1 MKRTVAILMALILL
15 VGLAVPL
22 SAADM
27 GKLVLG
33 NEIFLKAGDTKT
45 IPVSIENAGEL
56 SVIQFVVE
64 YDSTK
69 LELQNVTPT
78 VIAGKE
84 VNIVTGAEKGT
95 ILDGVD
101 SDVKVAKAQ
110 ISQPELGKVSIL
122 WESENTIECNGV
134 LAYLTFEALE
144 DGIGKAGVVVSD
156 EEEFI
161 FKVDSQDEG
170 SSSDIIKDVVEEP
183 MVEEKYT
190 VSFNAGKGTEAPA
203 EVKSVLGQVTIPEK
217 TPVRANWKFL
227 YWFDEDGSYKP
238 GNVYNVSEDKV
249 FEAAW
254 APNWTPTISVGTVKG
269 NPGETVGVP
278 VNVTNNKEA
287 PTYYSL
293 DFTAGKAEFVNYVED
308 ANGMPVSGQ
317 IGIAYFKIPAD
328 AKDGDS
334 YAVSATIE
342 KWTVDN
348 AHGMEEVM
356 SATKGSIKVEKT
368 HFSVSYD
375 ANKGTGA
382 PAEQVKNRD
391 VALTLSNVK
400 PVREGYKFLGWAT
413 KADATAAQYQ
423 PGASYTANAD
433 LVLYAVWEE
442 LPVPKIVVGEVKG
455 RAGEI
460 VEVQVRLVNNPG
472 IAAMKLSF
480 EYDKDVLTFDE
491 GLIGSGFA
499 ERGSTNIIDNNGII
513 SLNWVAM
520 PKVNYAENDVIY
532 ATLKFTI
539 KSDAAVGDSSLSITY
554 DPDNVYDKN
563 EDNVEFIV
571 ENGNVK
577 IIKYIPGDIND
588 DGKVNNKDVSR
599 LFDYVSDVPCVVVE
613 DALDVNGDGKVNNKD
628 VSRLFDYVS
637 DVPCEIY

>member
-317 IGIAYFKIPAD
+317 IGIAHFKIPAD

-460 VEVQVRLVNNPG
+460 VEVPVTIVNNPG
-472 IAAMKLSF
+472 IAAMTLSF
-480 EYDKDVLTFDE
+480 DYDKTKLELKEVKGSGLAGTWIILENVVWANENSLEDSTYNGVFLTFSFLIKDDVKE
-491 GLIGSGFA
+491 GDIPVSV
-499 ERGSTNIIDNNGII
+499 S
-513 SLNWVAM
+513 
-520 PKVNYAENDVIY
+520 
-532 ATLKFTI
+532 
-539 KSDAAVGDSSLSITY
+539 Y
-554 DPDNVYDKN
+554 D
-563 EDNVEFIV
+563 
-571 ENGNVK
+571 
-577 IIKYIPGDIND
+577 PGDISNAD
-588 DGKVNNKDVSR
+588 LEDVDFILETGKITVFTRVPGDVNNDGKMNAKDYLSIMQYIAGKK
-599 LFDYVSDVPCVVVE
+599 DVVE
-613 DALDVNGDGKVNNKD
+613 DASSLDVTGDGKVNAKD
-628 VSRLFDYVS
+628 YLSIMQVIAGKE
-637 DVPCEIY
+637 DVELI

>member
-190 VSFNAGKGTEAPA
+190 VSFNAGKGTGAPA

-287 PTYYSL
+287 PTYYSF

-317 IGIAYFKIPAD
+317 IGTAYFKIPAD

-348 AHGMEEVM
+348 AHGIEEVM

-460 VEVQVRLVNNPG
+460 VEVPVTIVNNPG
-472 IAAMKLSF
+472 FAGMDLKI
-480 EYDKDVLTFDE
+480 EYDNTVLELIEIKLDKFPSSSMASVSNGKISGGDNKDI
-491 GLIGSGFA
+491 IGDGTMF
-499 ERGSTNIIDNNGII
+499 
-513 SLNWVAM
+513 VAVF
-520 PKVNYAENDVIY
+520 K
-532 ATLKFTI
+532 I
-539 KSDAAVGDSSLSITY
+539 KETAA
-554 DPDNVYDKN
+554 
-563 EDNVEFIV
+563 
-571 ENGNVK
+571 
-577 IIKYIPGDIND
+577 
-588 DGKVNNKDVSR
+588 DGKSQVDIEIYESFNIKDENIKFVVSSGEVEVYS
-599 LFDYVSDVPCVVVE
+599 YVLG
-613 DALDVNGDGKVNNKD
+613 DANGDGRVSSRDITRILQYLVDELGNNTID
-628 VSRLFDYVS
+628 LDAADFNRDGRVSSRDITKILEYLVG
-637 DVPCEIY
+637 

>member
-317 IGIAYFKIPAD
+317 IGIAHFKIPAD

-460 VEVQVRLVNNPG
+460 VEVPVTIVNNPG
-472 IAAMKLSF
+472 FAGMDLKI
-480 EYDKDVLTFDE
+480 EYDNTVLELIEIKLDKFPSSSMASVSSGKISGGDNKDI
-491 GLIGSGFA
+491 IGDGTMF
-499 ERGSTNIIDNNGII
+499 
-513 SLNWVAM
+513 VAVF
-520 PKVNYAENDVIY
+520 K
-532 ATLKFTI
+532 I
-539 KSDAAVGDSSLSITY
+539 KETAA
-554 DPDNVYDKN
+554 
-563 EDNVEFIV
+563 
-571 ENGNVK
+571 
-577 IIKYIPGDIND
+577 
-588 DGKVNNKDVSR
+588 DGKSQVDIEIYESFNIKDENIKFVVSSGEVEVYS
-599 LFDYVSDVPCVVVE
+599 YVLG
-613 DALDVNGDGKVNNKD
+613 DANGDGRVSSRDITRILQYLVDELGNNTID
-628 VSRLFDYVS
+628 LDAADFNRDGRVSSRDITKILEYLVG
-637 DVPCEIY
+637 

>member
-78 VIAGKE
+78 VIAEKE

-287 PTYYSL
+287 PTYYSF

-317 IGIAYFKIPAD
+317 IGTAYFKIPAD

-348 AHGMEEVM
+348 AHGIEEVM

-423 PGASYTANAD
+423 PGASYTSNAD

-455 RAGEI
+455 RAGET
-460 VEVQVRLVNNPG
+460 VEVPVTIVNNPG
-472 IAAMKLSF
+472 IAAMTLSF
-480 EYDKDVLTFDE
+480 DYDKTKLELKEVKGSGLAGTWIILENVVWANENSLEDSTYNGVFLTFSFLIKDDVKE
-491 GLIGSGFA
+491 GDIPVSV
-499 ERGSTNIIDNNGII
+499 S
-513 SLNWVAM
+513 
-520 PKVNYAENDVIY
+520 
-532 ATLKFTI
+532 
-539 KSDAAVGDSSLSITY
+539 Y
-554 DPDNVYDKN
+554 D
-563 EDNVEFIV
+563 
-571 ENGNVK
+571 
-577 IIKYIPGDIND
+577 PGDISNVD
-588 DGKVNNKDVSR
+588 LEDVDFILETGKITVFTRVPGDVNNDGKMNAKDYLSIMQYIAGKK
-599 LFDYVSDVPCVVVE
+599 DVVE
-613 DALDVNGDGKVNNKD
+613 DASSLDVTGDGKVNAKD
-628 VSRLFDYVS
+628 YLSIMQVIAGKE
-637 DVPCEIY
+637 DVELI

>member
-460 VEVQVRLVNNPG
+460 VEVPVTIVNNPG
-472 IAAMKLSF
+472 FAAFDIFITYEKSVMELNNIKMSGLVSSGMSAPNANEGIVSF
-480 EYDKDVLTFDE
+480 MALADIINDGELFTLEFVIKESAPDGSYAVSVSGNAYNSQKETVNIIFEE
-491 GLIGSGFA
+491 GL
-499 ERGSTNIIDNNGII
+499 
-513 SLNWVAM
+513 V
-520 PKVNYAENDVIY
+520 KVV
-532 ATLKFTI
+532 
-539 KSDAAVGDSSLSITY
+539 S
-554 DPDNVYDKN
+554 
-563 EDNVEFIV
+563 VE
-571 ENGNVK
+571 
-577 IIKYIPGDIND
+577 PGDVDGNGTINSLD
-588 DGKVNNKDVSR
+588 AMRILQCSAKMLKVEELEYPEAADFDGNGLVNSLDAMLTLRKAAR
-599 LFDYVSDVPCVVVE
+599 LD
-613 DALDVNGDGKVNNKD
+613 
-628 VSRLFDYVS
+628 
-637 DVPCEIY
+637 

>member
-15 VGLAVPL
+15 IGLAVPL

-190 VSFNAGKGTEAPA
+190 VSFNAGKGTGAPA

-287 PTYYSL
+287 PTYYSF

-317 IGIAYFKIPAD
+317 IGTAYFKIPAD

-334 YAVSATIE
+334 YTVSATIK

-348 AHGMEEVM
+348 AYGIEEVM

-423 PGASYTANAD
+423 PGASYTSNAD

-455 RAGEI
+455 RAGET
-460 VEVQVRLVNNPG
+460 VEVPVTIVNNPG
-472 IAAMKLSF
+472 IAAMTLSF
-480 EYDKDVLTFDE
+480 DYDKTKLELKEVKGSGLAGTWIILENVVWANENSLEDSTYNGVFLTFSFLIKDDVKE
-491 GLIGSGFA
+491 GDIPVSV
-499 ERGSTNIIDNNGII
+499 S
-513 SLNWVAM
+513 
-520 PKVNYAENDVIY
+520 
-532 ATLKFTI
+532 
-539 KSDAAVGDSSLSITY
+539 Y
-554 DPDNVYDKN
+554 D
-563 EDNVEFIV
+563 
-571 ENGNVK
+571 
-577 IIKYIPGDIND
+577 PGDISNVD
-588 DGKVNNKDVSR
+588 LEDVDFILETGKITVFTRVPGDVNNDGKMNAKDYLSIMQYIAGKK
-599 LFDYVSDVPCVVVE
+599 DVVE
-613 DALDVNGDGKVNNKD
+613 DASSLDVTGDGKVNAKD
-628 VSRLFDYVS
+628 YLSIMQVIAGKE
-637 DVPCEIY
+637 DVELI

>member
-190 VSFNAGKGTEAPA
+190 VSFNAGKGTGAPA

-317 IGIAYFKIPAD
+317 IGTAYFKIPAD

-348 AHGMEEVM
+348 AHGIEEVM

-455 RAGEI
+455 RAGET
-460 VEVQVRLVNNPG
+460 VEVPVTIVNNPG
-472 IAAMKLSF
+472 IAAMTICLD
-480 EYDKDVLTFDE
+480 YDKTKLELKEVKGSGLAGTWIILENVVWANENSLEDSTYNGVFLTFSFLIKDDVKE
-491 GLIGSGFA
+491 GDIPVSV
-499 ERGSTNIIDNNGII
+499 S
-513 SLNWVAM
+513 
-520 PKVNYAENDVIY
+520 
-532 ATLKFTI
+532 
-539 KSDAAVGDSSLSITY
+539 Y
-554 DPDNVYDKN
+554 D
-563 EDNVEFIV
+563 
-571 ENGNVK
+571 
-577 IIKYIPGDIND
+577 PGDISNVD
-588 DGKVNNKDVSR
+588 LEDVDFILETGKITVFTRVPGDVNNDGKMNAKDYLSIMQYIAGKK
-599 LFDYVSDVPCVVVE
+599 DVVE
-613 DALDVNGDGKVNNKD
+613 DASSLDVTGDGKVNAKD
-628 VSRLFDYVS
+628 YLSIMQVIAGKE
-637 DVPCEIY
+637 DVELI